1 GLVSHRLLRGADRRE
16 RLGGRGG
23 PAVELLVVTVG
34 HDAPSV
40 AERFALQ
47 TTLPAGGP
55 VVKARARPAAPN
67 RTFTALC
74 NTPGFHRTLQQPR
87 FHRTSEQPPVSPHFG
102 TRPDGARPTG
112 PSPHAWR

>member
-1 GLVSHRLLRGADRRE
+1 
-16 RLGGRGG
+16 
-23 PAVELLVVTVG
+23 VVTVG

-102 TRPDGARPTG
+102 TRPDGARPAG
-112 PSPHAWR
+112 PSPHALRLAWFHRCSCRSLVSAHLPPVTES

>member
-1 GLVSHRLLRGADRRE
+1 
-16 RLGGRGG
+16 
-23 PAVELLVVTVG
+23 G

-112 PSPHAWR
+112 PSPHAWRLAGFTAVLAAPSSRRTCPPVTES